1 MTQAENQTTTVPPL
15 RRMCERFR
23 GYLPVVVDVETGGF
37 DWTRHALLEIAAI
50 PIDLDADGHFVLG
63 DTVSAHVVPA
73 PGTEIDPKS
82 LEVTGI
88 IIDHPFRMAKQEK
101 EALDHVF
108 AAVRA
113 AVRRHGCQR
122 AILVGHNAHFDLNF
136 LNAAVA
142 RVQHKRNP
150 FHPFSVFDTVTLGGV
165 AYGQTVLARAVQA
178 AGMEWNSADAHSAVF
193 DAERTAQVFCKVA
206 NAWGLQPSPPQQ
218 GDGTAIVSA
227 PLDAT

>member
-1 MTQAENQTTTVPPL
+1 MTQAENPTTNVPPL
-15 RRMCERFR
+15 LRMCDRFR

-50 PIDLDADGHFVLG
+50 PIDLDADGQFVLG
-63 DTVSAHVVPA
+63 DVVSAHVVPA

-101 EALDHVF
+101 EALDHIF

-150 FHPFSVFDTVTLGGV
+150 FHPFSVFDTVTLGGI

-178 AGMEWNSADAHSAVF
+178 AGMEWNSADAHSAVY

-206 NAWGLQPSPPQQ
+206 NAWALQPSPPRQE
-218 GDGTAIVSA
+218 DATASVSA

>member
-1 MTQAENQTTTVPPL
+1 MTMDEPATTLPDGKPAFKP
-15 RRMCERFR
+15 MAERFR

-37 DWTRHALLEIAAI
+37 DWNRHALLELAAI
-50 PIDLDADGHFVLG
+50 PLELDAEGRLVPG
-63 DTVSAHVVPA
+63 EVACAHLEPA
-73 PGTEIDPKS
+73 PGTLIDPKS

-88 IIDHPFRMAKQEK
+88 ILDHPFRMAKPER

-113 AVRRHGCQR
+113 AARRHNCQR

-150 FHPFSVFDTVTLGGV
+150 FHPFSVFDTVTLAGV

-178 AGMEWNSADAHSAVF
+178 AGFTWNSDEAHSAVY
-193 DAERTAQVFCKVA
+193 DAERTAELFYRIA
-206 NAWGLQPSPPQQ
+206 NDWA
-218 GDGTAIVSA
+218 TATPASGR
-227 PLDAT
+227 

>member
-1 MTQAENQTTTVPPL
+1 MTQAASTDTPADVAAPAF
-15 RRMCERFR
+15 RKMSERFR

-37 DWTRHALLEIAAI
+37 DWNRHALLEIAAV
-50 PIDLDADGHFVLG
+50 PIDLDETGRYVMGETA
-63 DTVSAHVVPA
+63 SAHLMPA

-82 LEVTGI
+82 LEITGI
-88 IIDHPFRMAKQEK
+88 DIDHPFRLAKPEK

-113 AVRRHGCQR
+113 AVRKHGCQR

-150 FHPFSVFDTVTLGGV
+150 FHPFSVFDTVTLAGV

-178 AGMEWNSADAHSAVF
+178 AGLDWNSDDAHSAVY
-193 DAERTAQVFCKVA
+193 DAERTAQLFCKIV
-206 NAWGLQPSPPQQ
+206 NGWPQSPP
-218 GDGTAIVSA
+218 V
-227 PLDAT
+227 